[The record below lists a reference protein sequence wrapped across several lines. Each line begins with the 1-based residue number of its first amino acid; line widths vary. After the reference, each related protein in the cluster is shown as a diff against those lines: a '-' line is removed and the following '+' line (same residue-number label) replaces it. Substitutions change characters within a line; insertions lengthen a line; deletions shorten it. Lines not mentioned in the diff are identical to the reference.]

1 MTAEQFYQAAQE
13 AIEKENFV
21 RAVELLTKA
30 IELAPSNANYYSH
43 RGVCY
48 FHLKEMDKSLAD
60 MDKSV
65 ELDPDYGYRYASRA
79 YIKAAKGD
87 LQAAVDDYQKAVDLD
102 PEDSVSY
109 NNLGLVQEKMGYESK
124 ARSNFEKA
132 DKLAELLEGTG
143 VDSSEK
149 IEPRNIQ
156 QEINEEKKEQTFS
169 KIFKSVFTDK
179 QTFKEF
185 IQFIKRG
192 FKSK

>member
-1 MTAEQFYQAAQE
+1 MTAEQFHQSAQE
-13 AIEKENFV
+13 AIEKEDFNH
-21 RAVELLTKA
+21 AVDLLTKA
-30 IELAPSNANYYSH
+30 IEQAPTNANYYSH

-48 FHLKEMDKSLAD
+48 FHLNEMNKSLAD

-65 ELDPDYGYRYASRA
+65 ELDPEYGYRYASRA

-87 LQAAVDDYQKAVDLD
+87 LQAAVDDYQKAVELD

-124 ARSNFEKA
+124 ARENFDKA

-143 VDSSEK
+143 VASTEK
-149 IEPRNIQ
+149 IAPRNIQ
-156 QEINEEKKEQTFS
+156 KEINEEKKEQTFG
-169 KIFKSVFTDK
+169 KILKSVFTDK
-179 QTFKEF
+179 ETFKEF

-192 FKSK
+192 FRNK